1 MFARNRQA
9 VFFTFFAPLMIM
21 TIFGLIGFDNVA
33 KIEIGTVLNAPPT
46 SGTKMFLEQLKQ
58 IPAFNIH
65 EGTVE
70 DERAAIIDGDRS
82 VVLII
87 PFDLIPQVPQINSPK
102 TVIALTNEGQAQQAN
117 TAISIVNQIL
127 DKTTIALARTPT
139 MFNLVSETINAR
151 NLKYIDF
158 LIPGVVALAVMQ
170 MSVFSV
176 GFVFTSYKEKGILK
190 RLIATPMRPYQFVT
204 ANVITRLLVT
214 VVQTLVLI
222 AIGVFLFKAHMLGS
236 YWLVLLIS
244 SLGAI
249 MFLGLGFTISGI
261 ASTVEAVP
269 AIANLVVFPM
279 LFLGNTFFPISTM
292 PDWLQK
298 VANVLPL
305 TYFSSSLREV
315 MIKDASISA
324 IAPDLLWM
332 LLWSVVLVITAIITF
347 GFEEKR
353 Q

>member
-1 MFARNRQA
+1 
-9 VFFTFFAPLMIM
+9 
-21 TIFGLIGFDNVA
+21 
-33 KIEIGTVLNAPPT
+33 
-46 SGTKMFLEQLKQ
+46 
-58 IPAFNIH
+58 
-65 EGTVE
+65 
-70 DERAAIIDGDRS
+70 
-82 VVLII
+82 
-87 PFDLIPQVPQINSPK
+87 
-102 TVIALTNEGQAQQAN
+102 
-117 TAISIVNQIL
+117 
-127 DKTTIALARTPT
+127 
-139 MFNLVSETINAR
+139 
-151 NLKYIDF
+151 
-158 LIPGVVALAVMQ
+158 
-170 MSVFSV
+170 
-176 GFVFTSYKEKGILK
+176 
-190 RLIATPMRPYQFVT
+190 MRPYQFVT